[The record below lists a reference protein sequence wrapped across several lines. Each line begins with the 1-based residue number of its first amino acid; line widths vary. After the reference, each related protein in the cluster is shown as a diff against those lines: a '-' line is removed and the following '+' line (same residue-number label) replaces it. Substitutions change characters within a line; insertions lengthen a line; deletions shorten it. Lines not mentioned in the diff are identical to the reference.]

1 MNIAFRVDASSKI
14 GTGHL
19 MRCLTLAD
27 ELKQR
32 GADTC
37 LVSRHM
43 PEHLRDM
50 LAVKGHGFKLLNSSQ
65 IATISGNLPHTEWLG
80 TTQEADAQDAIHA
93 LSHQSWDWLVVDHYA
108 LDARW
113 ESALRQ
119 TAGRI
124 LVIDDIADR
133 HHECDALLD
142 QNYYTDMNT
151 RYAGKIP
158 GQCQLLL
165 GPRYALLR
173 EEFRLLHEQIKPR
186 KGWVQRILIF
196 FGGVDAPN
204 YTGLAIQALID
215 IGVLDIHVDVVIGA
229 QHPCLESI
237 EAACVRHNFTLH
249 VQTSRMAELMAAADL
264 SIGAGGSAT
273 WERCCLGL
281 PTITICTA
289 DNQKKQVADAAQEG
303 FLYSPEIKVD
313 LNQTIQRHTRALIE
327 NSYLRL
333 FISQNSMQAVDGRGV
348 SRVIRKLG
356 YPGVYW
362 SDDVDVRLAVSDDAL
377 LVWPWRNNEATRRYS
392 SDPAPVSVGTH
403 LAWWDRSLAD
413 PQRVLLLGSL
423 GGKEA
428 GVTRYD
434 FVDPRRAIV
443 SIYLAPEM
451 TGLGLG
457 GRLLR
462 ASQDWL
468 LQNYPEVNTVLAE
481 VMPENV
487 ASLHVFLAAGFHEQH
502 KVLEWKGC

>member
-1 MNIAFRVDASSKI
+1 MKIAFRVDASSKI

-32 GADTC
+32 GADSC
-37 LVSRHM
+37 FVSRHM
-43 PEHLRDM
+43 PKYLRDM
-50 LAVKGHGFKLLNSSQ
+50 LAAKEHGFKLLNSSQ
-65 IATISGNLPHTEWLG
+65 NATIAGDLAHAEWLG

-108 LDARW
+108 LDACW

-133 HHECDALLD
+133 QHDCDALLD
-142 QNYYTDMNT
+142 QNFYADMNT
-151 RYAGKIP
+151 RYAGKVP
-158 GQCQLLL
+158 DQCQLLL

-173 EEFRLLHEQIKPR
+173 EEFRLLHEQVRPR
-186 KGWVQRILIF
+186 KGLAQRILIF

-215 IGVLDIHVDVVIGA
+215 IGALDIHVDVVIGA

-237 EAACVRHNFTLH
+237 EATCIRHSFTLH

-281 PTITICTA
+281 PTLAICTA
-289 DNQKKQVADAAQEG
+289 DNQQKQIADAAQEG
-303 FLYSPEIKVD
+303 LLYSPEIHSD
-313 LNQTIQRHTRALIE
+313 TNQTIHRHTRALIE

-333 FISQNSMQAVDGRGV
+333 LISRTSMQAVDGRGV
-348 SRVIRKLG
+348 SRVIRKLS
-356 YPGVYW
+356 YTGVGGME
-362 SDDVDVRLAVSDDAL
+362 DIDVRLAVADDAIIA
-377 LVWPWRNNEATRRYS
+377 WPWRNNEATRRYFF
-392 SDPAPVSVGTH
+392 DPTLVSLETH
-403 LAWWDRSLAD
+403 LAWWNRSLAD
-413 PQRVLLLGSL
+413 PQRALLLGRL
-423 GGKEA
+423 GGR
-428 GVTRYD
+428 GVGVIRYD
-434 FVDPRRAIV
+434 FVDPQRAVV
-443 SIYLAPEM
+443 SIYLDPEM

-457 GRLLR
+457 SPLLR
-462 ASQDWL
+462 AGQVWL
-468 LQNYPEVNTVLAE
+468 LQNHPEVNTVLAE
-481 VMPENV
+481 VMPENN
-487 ASLHVFLAAGFHEQH
+487 ASLHVFLAAGFQEQH
-502 KVLEWKGC
+502 KILVWKGC